1 MIRVENL
8 SYGIPAKELY
18 ENISFTLEQGQ
29 HCALIGSNG
38 SGKSTLVKMLIN
50 PDEYLFDGRIIKDED
65 CRIGYAGQ
73 FSAREK
79 YRECNV
85 FEFLSERFVEVQ
97 NDIAEV
103 CEQMANLETASLE
116 TTGTGN
122 SETTGT
128 ENIDD
133 LLLRYQE
140 LLNLSEAIG
149 ADNYESNVRKSLADA
164 KMSEL
169 ENTELSKVSGGEYKL
184 LQIMKEM
191 LLSPNLLILD
201 EPDVFLDFR
210 NIGNLSLLINSYK
223 GTMLVITHNR
233 FLLNHC
239 FDKIIHLENA
249 GVQEFE
255 GTYMQY
261 RCMQLVKKLEQK
273 IRSKSE
279 DEEISRTEKMVEI
292 LRKRA
297 TLMVNPTIG
306 RSVNAKQTQLD
317 RLLASHIKEPF
328 IELREPKIV
337 FSEIK
342 PKKTSSAADE
352 KVIFSE
358 TEPKELSP
366 ESESKATSLATENN
380 DAESN
385 VLEISGYSISFDNE
399 LLSDVSFSIKKG
411 EKVAVVGP
419 NGTGKTTLLRDII
432 KNENPAI
439 HLDANAK
446 CTFLSQMQDAK
457 EMSEKTVG
465 EILADAG
472 FETYDEMIDCLLS
485 YCLDDVSTK
494 SLFGELSVGE
504 QNLLQIAVI
513 AASDADFIIMDEPTS
528 HLDIFAKSAFEKA
541 VSDYKGTVLMVSHD
555 FYLISE
561 CADYVLL
568 VENNTLRRI
577 SARKFRK
584 LVYDRYFDSSYLET
598 DKRRQETEAA
608 LAAALKSDN
617 IELVKKLCAKLENL
631 SEI

>member
-79 YRECNV
+79 YRKCTV

-116 TTGTGN
+116 TTGT
-122 SETTGT
+122 

-140 LLNLSEAIG
+140 LFNLSEAMG
-149 ADNYESNVRKSLADA
+149 TDNYESNIRKRLADA

-249 GVQEFE
+249 GAQEFE

-317 RLLASHIKEPF
+317 RLLASHINEPF

-337 FSEIK
+337 LPEIK
-342 PKKTSSAADE
+342 
-352 KVIFSE
+352 
-358 TEPKELSP
+358 PKELSP

-432 KNENPAI
+432 KNENPTI

-446 CTFLSQMQDAK
+446 CAFLSQMQDAK

-472 FETYDEMIDCLLS
+472 FETYDEKIDCLLS

-541 VSDYKGTVLMVSHD
+541 VSDYQGTVLMVSHD